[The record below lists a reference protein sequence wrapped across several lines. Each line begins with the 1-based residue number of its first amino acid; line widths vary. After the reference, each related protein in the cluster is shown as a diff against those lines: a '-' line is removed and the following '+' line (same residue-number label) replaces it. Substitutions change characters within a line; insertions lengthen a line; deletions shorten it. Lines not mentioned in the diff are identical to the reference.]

1 VSPGDRQRAFEAVWN
16 DPGGVIGY
24 VRTVQ
29 NIPIAHR
36 YMVTA
41 FAFFL
46 LGGVQALILRLQLAT
61 ADGRVLDAARYNQLF
76 TMHGTTMMFLFV
88 IPFIE
93 AIANYLLP
101 LLLGTRDLP
110 FPRLT
115 ALSYWTYFFG
125 GLFLYASFFVGAVPD
140 GGWFAYVPLTGARYS
155 PGLAMD
161 FWDIGLSVAE
171 VAALGAAAELIV
183 GILRMR
189 APGMR
194 LDRLPLFAW
203 TMLVTAVM
211 IIFAFTPLIVGTA
224 MLELDRKGLTRF
236 FDPEAGG
243 KPLLWQHLFWVFG
256 HPEVYIMFVPAVGV
270 VSHVVQTFARRP
282 IVGYPL
288 MVLAV
293 VATGVLSFGLWVHHM
308 FTTGLSPVAMGFFTA
323 ASLMIAVPSGVQVF
337 GWIAT
342 LWTGR
347 PVWNAALLFVMGF
360 LAIFVLGGLTGVML
374 AVVPFNWQAHDSYFV
389 VGHFHYVLIGGV
401 VFPLF
406 GGLYYWLPKMTGRL
420 LSERLG
426 RWNFWTM
433 FVFFNVTFF
442 PMHVTGLLGMP
453 RRVATYPPG
462 LGWEPY
468 NFVTTLGAFGFAAGV
483 LLFVVNVVWS
493 MRAGIPAGPNPWQ
506 ADSLEWSE
514 SSPPAEAQFA
524 RIPVVDSR
532 HPLWQQASL
541 EPSEPEMRRLL
552 APLDTA
558 PTTWRGGLVVSA
570 LEGRPL
576 ALVHMPGPTLAP
588 FALSVGFTLL
598 FTAALIDSVAF
609 TVAGA
614 GVSALALTA
623 WFWPR
628 ASERRAIEEVGT
640 SEDPDRLTLAVAGSR
655 ANGWWG
661 TVVLVLVLAT
671 ALASLL
677 ASYAYL
683 VGGEPAP
690 RPGGGMTALMA
701 SLALGIAMVA
711 TRATTF
717 AANRR
722 RRWAPRLALAATTA
736 VHGAAL
742 VLTVT
747 AFLASDIVAAEDAR
761 HSIVLGLLGFQW
773 IATVLAL
780 VMLGVAQI
788 WAWRAPGDARGVA
801 VALNAALISYFTA
814 ISGLVVLVTIH
825 LAPALW

>member
-1 VSPGDRQRAFEAVWN
+1 MSPGDRQRAFETVWN
-16 DPGGVIGY
+16 DPRGVIGF

-29 NIPIAHR
+29 NIPLAHR

-46 LGGVQALILRLQLAT
+46 LGGVQALVLRLQLAT
-61 ADGRVLDAARYNQLF
+61 ADGGVVDAARYNQLF

-88 IPFIE
+88 IPFLE

-101 LLLGTRDLP
+101 LILGTRDLP

-115 ALSYWTYFFG
+115 ALSYWTYLFG
-125 GLFLYASFFVGAVPD
+125 GLFLYTSFIAGTVPD

-155 PGLAMD
+155 PGLGMD

-183 GILRMR
+183 GVLRMR

-203 TMLVTAVM
+203 TILITAVM
-211 IIFAFTPLIVGTA
+211 IVFAFTPLIVGTA
-224 MLELDRKGLTRF
+224 MLELDRKGLTVF

-256 HPEVYIMFVPAVGV
+256 HPEVYIMFVPAVGI

-282 IVGYPL
+282 MVGYPL

-347 PVWNAALLFVMGF
+347 PVWRVPLLFVVGF

-374 AVVPFNWQAHDSYFV
+374 AVVPFNWQVHDSYFV

-401 VFPLF
+401 IFPVF
-406 GGLYYWLPKMTGRL
+406 GGLYYWLPKMTGRR

-433 FVFFNVTFF
+433 FVFFNVAFF
-442 PMHVTGLLGMP
+442 PMHVSGLLGMP
-453 RRVATYPPG
+453 RRIYTYPPG

-468 NFVTTLGAFGFAAGV
+468 NLVSTLGAFGFAAGV
-483 LLFVVNVVWS
+483 LLFVVNVIWS
-493 MRAGIPAGPNPWQ
+493 LRAGPPAGANPWD
-506 ADSLEWSE
+506 ADGLEWAE

-524 RIPVVDSR
+524 RIPVVASR
-532 HPLWQQASL
+532 HPLWQQATL
-541 EPSEPEMRRLL
+541 EATDEATRRLL

-558 PTTWRGGLVVSA
+558 PTRWRGGLVVST
-570 LEGRPL
+570 LEARPL
-576 ALVHMPGPTLAP
+576 ALVHLPGPTLAP

-598 FTAALIDSVAF
+598 FTAALLDSVGF
-609 TVAGA
+609 TIAGA
-614 GVSALALTA
+614 VVSALALTA

-628 ASERRAIEEVGT
+628 ASERLAIEEAGT
-640 SEDPDRLTLAVAGSR
+640 SEEPGRLTLAVAGSR

-661 TVVLVLVLAT
+661 TIVLVLILAT
-671 ALASLL
+671 ALATLL

-683 VGGEPAP
+683 VGGQAAP
-690 RPGGGMTALMA
+690 RPGSGMVAVMA
-701 SLALGIAMVA
+701 AVALGLAAAA
-711 TRATTF
+711 TRATASSVHHGRPWGLRVALGSAT
-717 AANRR
+717 AAH
-722 RRWAPRLALAATTA
+722 AAALA
-736 VHGAAL
+736 
-742 VLTVT
+742 VT
-747 AFLASDIVAAEDAR
+747 IAAFLASDVTAARDAR
-761 HSIVLGLLGFQW
+761 DS
-773 IATVLAL
+773 
-780 VMLGVAQI
+780 
-788 WAWRAPGDARGVA
+788 
-801 VALNAALISYFTA
+801 
-814 ISGLVVLVTIH
+814 
-825 LAPALW
+825 